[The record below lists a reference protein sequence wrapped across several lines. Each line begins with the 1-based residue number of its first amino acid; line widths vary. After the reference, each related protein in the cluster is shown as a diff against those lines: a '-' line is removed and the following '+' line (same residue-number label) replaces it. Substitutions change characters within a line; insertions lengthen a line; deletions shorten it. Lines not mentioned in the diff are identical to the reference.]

1 MLESLQNK
9 RSRHSFH
16 SNVGHQGKH
25 SMLYKVDCTVYWEM
39 KVLDVSATVYSYVIL
54 KNILALMQFP
64 VYILKSLTEF
74 IIFDRIPNSAIP
86 L

>member
-1 MLESLQNK
+1 
-9 RSRHSFH
+9 
-16 SNVGHQGKH
+16 
-25 SMLYKVDCTVYWEM
+25 M

-74 IIFDRIPNSAIP
+74 IIFDWIPISDIP